1 MSLAIISI
9 ATGQT
14 DSPRWFVAGGRARF
28 SCGVGSSVMVVPSK
42 MNTPSEPNGWSMLK
56 NIRNGMMIRNVPWSR
71 QTIGTATGP
80 WSTKDSQL
88 SSVGHIMKPTRTIW
102 LFFVAL
108 AVCSASTPTMAQPGG
123 SVAGVALESIFNPR
137 RAPEQKTMGLLQ
149 RSFLD
154 LVESSQQALEI
165 ALVVDGTDSMASD
178 IEAVRKSLRNM
189 VADLRNYK
197 GDKVSFAV
205 VVFRDSGAPSG
216 EASLLLN
223 QFTND
228 VTLVEQAFQ
237 RLTPETGAPYF
248 PELADLGVHE
258 ALSKLNWSDAEDV
271 TRWLI
276 LFADAPPY
284 DADFVDSETDSGARR
299 RYDTDLLVD
308 LAQREHVQISCV
320 LCTSRQEEQAV
331 YEQVLDRTRA
341 FMSAL
346 ATGTDGLMLDLSYPD
361 IRAALVEAAKKQR
374 VEHARIGQITREQVE
389 QARQAA
395 EQDKLVTAPTG
406 RLRIAILPH
415 LPLANMSFDPD
426 EGAVQLATE
435 LRQKFQLIPRVEVSS
450 PVDIDRALRR
460 LRSANV
466 PEGELLAT
474 LASRLRADY
483 VVWGNYRSALDIV
496 RIQTA
501 IYSPSSET
509 PLVEAKTVTQA
520 SYPETMLAGDLVTQL
535 VRGASTLKR
544 VEQLVAAVNL
554 MPGGINSNREL
565 IIPVANS
572 VEARSDLLAGFEAL
586 EQALAYAID
595 SSEGHDLVERAAASL
610 TKASEEDVRNPFAH
624 LLLANCLFNQ
634 AQRAAAQGKSEQAE
648 IAIRDFNEA
657 LKRAYRE
664 RDRAEHSFIKQEI
677 EADYNLLV
685 KKDYEAALQLYQQ
698 LAQVNSDSKLHAAL
712 RAHWM
717 LAGIRSGDWNV
728 PENLIDT
735 KEARTHLVAILAYWP
750 DSSEAQFIKRAL
762 RWSEEKGRN
771 EFEHFPKENRALLT
785 M

>member
-1 MSLAIISI
+1 MKPVYTLVFSFVILA
-9 ATGQT
+9 
-14 DSPRWFVAGGRARF
+14 F
-28 SCGVGSSVMVVPSK
+28 CGWP
-42 MNTPSEPNGWSMLK
+42 
-56 NIRNGMMIRNVPWSR
+56 R
-71 QTIGTATGP
+71 QT
-80 WSTKDSQL
+80 
-88 SSVGHIMKPTRTIW
+88 
-102 LFFVAL
+102 F
-108 AVCSASTPTMAQPGG
+108 AQPDS

-165 ALVVDGTDSMASD
+165 ALVIDGTDSMASD
-178 IEAVRKSLRNM
+178 IEAVRKSLRSM

-197 GDKVSFAV
+197 GDKVSFAI

-216 EASLLLN
+216 EVSLLLN

-228 VTLVEQAFQ
+228 VAVVEQAFQ
-237 RLTPETGAPYF
+237 RITPESGAPYF

-258 ALSKLNWSDAEDV
+258 ALSKLNWSDAKDV

-276 LFADAPPY
+276 LFTDAPPY
-284 DADFVDSETDSGARR
+284 DADFVDTDTDSGARR

-308 LAQREHVQISCV
+308 LARREQVQISCV
-320 LCTSRQEEQAV
+320 LCTSRKEEQAV

-374 VEHARIGQITREQVE
+374 VEHARIGQITREEVE

-395 EQDKLVTAPTG
+395 EQDKLVTASTG
-406 RLRIAILPH
+406 RLRVAILPH
-415 LPLANMSFDPD
+415 LPLANMSFDPG
-426 EGAVQLATE
+426 EGAVQLAAE

-450 PVDIDRALRR
+450 PVDIERALRR

-474 LASRLRADY
+474 LAARLRVEY
-483 VVWGNYRSALDIV
+483 VVWGNYRSALGIV
-496 RIQTA
+496 KVQTA
-501 IYSPSSET
+501 IYSPSSES
-509 PLVEAKTVTQA
+509 PLVEATSVAQA
-520 SYPETMLAGDLVTQL
+520 TYPETMLAGDLVTRL
-535 VRGASTLKR
+535 VSVASQQKR
-544 VEQLVAAVNL
+544 AVELVAAVNV
-554 MPGGINSNREL
+554 MPGGVTSNREL
-565 IIPVANS
+565 IIPVASS
-572 VEARSDLLAGFEAL
+572 VAARSDLLEGFEAL

-595 SSEGHDLVERAAASL
+595 SDEGGELVNRAATSL
-610 TKASEEDVRNPFAH
+610 AKAAAKDPRNPFAQ

-634 AQRAAAQGKSEQAE
+634 AQRAATQGNAGQSETAMRGY
-648 IAIRDFNEA
+648 IEA
-657 LKRAYRE
+657 LKRAYSE
-664 RDRAEHSFIKQEI
+664 RDNAEHDFIKQEI
-677 EADYNLLV
+677 EADYDLLV
-685 KKDYEAALQLYQQ
+685 KKDFEAAIRRYQQ
-698 LAQVNSDSKLHAAL
+698 LAEAKSDSKLHATL

-717 LAGIRSGDWNV
+717 LAGIRSGDWKV
-728 PENLIDT
+728 PEHLIDV
-735 KEARTHLVAILAYWP
+735 KEARVHLIAILAHWP

-771 EFEHFPKENRALLT
+771 EFEHFPKENGALLT
-785 M
+785 L